1 MTHVKYLAKVLLPLF
16 LVLPI
21 FVMLPVFLMLNALPA
36 AAQGTNVAFGTI
48 QQDTGLPVEV
58 TSDNLAV
65 DQATG
70 TAVFTGNVLIGQG
83 EMRLSAPRVL
93 VVYDQ
98 TKSAIASLE
107 ATGGVTL
114 VSGPDAAEAE
124 RADYSISEGTIVM
137 TGNVLL
143 DQGLNVLSADK
154 MTVQLE
160 TGTAQM
166 AGRVRTIIQTGGD
179 N

>member
-1 MTHVKYLAKVLLPLF
+1 MTHVKYLAKVLLP
-16 LVLPI
+16 
-21 FVMLPVFLMLNALPA
+21 VFLTLSPLSAL
-36 AAQGTNVAFGTI
+36 AQGANVAFGAI
-48 QQDTGLPVEV
+48 QQDTGLPVEI
-58 TSDNLAV
+58 TSDNLSV
-65 DQATG
+65 DQDTG
-70 TAVFTGNVLIGQG
+70 TALFVGNVLIGQG

-93 VVYDQ
+93 VIYDEA
-98 TKSAIASLE
+98 KSAIASLE

-124 RADYSISEGTIVM
+124 RADYSITTGTIVM
-137 TGNVLL
+137 SGNVLL